1 MSNTEKIE
9 RIVYEIIEIE
19 KISMQKRFNS
29 VGGENEKFH
38 AIKADA
44 EVVNCILTLLER
56 EEKDGEG

>member
-9 RIVYEIIEIE
+9 RMVNEIIGIE

-38 AIKADA
+38 ATKADA
-44 EVVNCILTLLER
+44 EVVNSILTLLER
-56 EEKDGEG
+56 EENGGER